1 VPGRASADLALPSTP
16 CANRS
21 RASAPGPPSA
31 APSCA
36 SRGTSGGGSRA

>member
-21 RASAPGPPSA
+21 RASAGSA
-31 APSCA
+31 ID
-36 SRGTSGGGSRA
+36 RAFLRIEGDLWRRFEG